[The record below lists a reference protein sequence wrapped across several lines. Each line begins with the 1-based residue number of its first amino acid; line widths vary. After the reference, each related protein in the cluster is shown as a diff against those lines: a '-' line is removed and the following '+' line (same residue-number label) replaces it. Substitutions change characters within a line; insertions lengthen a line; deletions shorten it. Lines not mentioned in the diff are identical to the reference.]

1 MLFLGRVNLA
11 VHLLSSYLFIEIC
24 LTDSLLTAE
33 EVSFERRHGRTDF
46 IIHFLLLTT
55 CAWLTYFEPVTT
67 CVATPFLSQHLGH
80 ILLHLFQ
87 RLVFFLGRLE
97 SAGSEGVCIVLV
109 LINALHHG
117 LQLFVGS
124 YQLVYS
130 GCFQRYP
137 LSPYRLQSDGLNTFF
152 HLIYVVLICT

>member
-55 CAWLTYFEPVTT
+55 CA
-67 CVATPFLSQHLGH
+67 
-80 ILLHLFQ
+80 
-87 RLVFFLGRLE
+87 
-97 SAGSEGVCIVLV
+97 
-109 LINALHHG
+109 
-117 LQLFVGS
+117 
-124 YQLVYS
+124 
-130 GCFQRYP
+130 
-137 LSPYRLQSDGLNTFF
+137 
-152 HLIYVVLICT
+152 